1 MTAAP
6 FASTFV
12 AVALIPVAFLFVHAF
27 LSGRKKKR
35 FHPVTGF
42 AAIVW
47 DLSVSI
53 GYMIYRTLGGAVN
66 GETLQMTPLLN
77 IYFLVVHVP
86 VAIIVMSLEI
96 LVFITG
102 FWAIRTKKPNRFH
115 HALTSPLFY
124 IWWFAFLSGEIFYIV
139 LYML

>member
-6 FASTFV
+6 FASMFV
-12 AVALIPVAFLFVHAF
+12 AIALIPVAFLFVHAY
-27 LSGRKKKR
+27 LSGKRKNR
-35 FHPVTGF
+35 LHPITGL

-53 GYMIYRTLGGAVN
+53 GYMLYRTFGGAVN
-66 GETLQMTPLLN
+66 GETLHMPPLLN
-77 IYFLVVHVP
+77 AYFMVVHVP

-96 LVFITG
+96 AVLASG
-102 FWAIRTKKPNRFH
+102 LLWLRSKKGTRIH
-115 HALTSPLFY
+115 SKLAAPLFY
-124 IWWFAFLSGEIFYIV
+124 IWWFAFLSGEILYII